1 MKVILPDKVYDLLLM
16 IAQYIIPAVGTFFG
30 ALVTIW
36 NIPYGEQILASLMA
50 LDTAL
55 GVLLGV
61 SLKNW
66 RADKTIPEPA
76 IPSEEEMSKE
86 VE

>member
-1 MKVILPDKVYDLLLM
+1 MKVILPDKVYDVLLM

-66 RADKTIPEPA
+66 RIEKALPEPE
-76 IPSEEEMSKE
+76 IPSEQG

>member
-1 MKVILPDKVYDLLLM
+1 MKVILPDKVYDILLM
-16 IAQYIIPAVGTFFG
+16 IAQYIIPAIGTFFG

-66 RADKTIPEPA
+66 RAG
-76 IPSEEEMSKE
+76 KE
-86 VE
+86 GEASPKEGV

>member
-1 MKVILPDKVYDLLLM
+1 MKVLLPDKVYDALLM
-16 IAQYIIPAVGTFFG
+16 IAQYIIPAIGTFFG

-66 RADKTIPEPA
+66 RADKTLPDPVV
-76 IPSEEEMSKE
+76 SEEGE
-86 VE
+86 